1 MLRQAAS
8 PETDAVAKVQ
18 YGDCIS
24 GPSRRRGAMGIGGRR
39 RVTRRGAGME
49 VGGGCGGG
57 AQGAG
62 GRVGESEHASVR
74 EWRKSGGLGELGPYG
89 SRRPARRRED
99 GGRMWGHV
107 AERRHGVEDRGR
119 PRERK
124 TLDRRRAVDEQR
136 SRDQRPETGN
146 LKPETRDYDMDNDY
160 DNDEDERDLRL

>member
-1 MLRQAAS
+1 
-8 PETDAVAKVQ
+8 
-18 YGDCIS
+18 
-24 GPSRRRGAMGIGGRR
+24 
-39 RVTRRGAGME
+39 
-49 VGGGCGGG
+49 
-57 AQGAG
+57 
-62 GRVGESEHASVR
+62 
-74 EWRKSGGLGELGPYG
+74 
-89 SRRPARRRED
+89 
-99 GGRMWGHV
+99 MWGHV